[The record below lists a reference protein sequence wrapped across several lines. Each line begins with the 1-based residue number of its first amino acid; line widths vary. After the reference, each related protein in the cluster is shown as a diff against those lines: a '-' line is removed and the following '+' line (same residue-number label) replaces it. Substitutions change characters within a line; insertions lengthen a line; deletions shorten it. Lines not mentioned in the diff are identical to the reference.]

1 MTTRL
6 LIAFLL
12 LTAGEVEVAPKYFSH
27 TRAVTSVDSTEQPYV
42 AVDEAIWNGSENRL
56 ADIRFYGEGREVPYV
71 TVTQGEKNSSS
82 ETTARMLNKGVVQ
95 GKTEF
100 VVESPMDEVDT
111 LHLDLKTHDFTTHA
125 SVSGADELPSGS
137 WMELGTYSL
146 FDFTK
151 EELGRNW
158 TIKLKSPVRY
168 KYLRIRIDDSVL
180 PDDVLSASVADR
192 QTEKA
197 RYTAWSLQPEIKQE
211 HGKTLITWAGSEK
224 VPVERVQFIVDAKDV
239 NFSRSAT
246 LSCARQDKSAATAR
260 DVLRFDR
267 AWSGELTRVNMQR
280 KGRKI
285 EYESLDLTP
294 SMQYCKEYK
303 IEIENGD
310 DAPLRI
316 TSVLPQFL
324 ERRLYWK
331 ASLDPAPMLYYGDK
345 KANSPRYDFARF
357 FDEPDAD
364 KAAKAELGPEQ
375 SNPQF
380 TARADDRP
388 FTERYPALMWGALL
402 VAVLGLGAWAVKGFK
417 P

>member
-1 MTTRL
+1 MTSRL
-6 LIAFLL
+6 LIVFALIA
-12 LTAGEVEVAPKYFSH
+12 AGDVEVAPKYFSH
-27 TRAVTSVDSTEQPYV
+27 TRAVTSADSTKQPYV
-42 AVDEAIWNGSENRL
+42 SVDEAIWNGSENRL
-56 ADIRFYGEGREVPYV
+56 ADIRFYADGREVPYV
-71 TVTQGEKNSSS
+71 TVTQGEKSSSS
-82 ETTARMLNKGVVQ
+82 ENASRILNKGVVQ

-100 VVESPMDEVDT
+100 VVESPMEEVDT
-111 LHLDLKTHDFTTHA
+111 LRLDLKTHDFTTHA
-125 SVSGADELPSGS
+125 SVAGADQLPSTS
-137 WMELGTYSL
+137 WTELGTYSL
-146 FDFTK
+146 FDFSK

-158 TIKLKSPVRY
+158 TIRLKSPVRY
-168 KYLRIRIDDSVL
+168 KYLRIRIDDSV
-180 PDDVLSASVADR
+180 PADDVFSASIADR

-197 RYTAWSLQPEIKQE
+197 RYTAWTARPEIKHE
-211 HGKTLITWAGSEK
+211 RGKTLVTWAGSEK
-224 VPVERVQFIVDAKDV
+224 VPVERVEFVVDAKDV

-246 LSCARQDKSAATAR
+246 LSCGHEDKSAATAR

-285 EYESLDLTP
+285 EYESLDLIP
-294 SMQYCKEYK
+294 GQQYCKEYK

-310 DAPLRI
+310 DASLRI

-331 ASLDPAPMLYYGDK
+331 ASADSAPTLYYGDK
-345 KANSPRYDFARF
+345 KADSPRYDFARF

-388 FTERYPALMWGALL
+388 FTERYPALMWSALV
-402 VAVLGLGAWAVKGFK
+402 VAVLGLGAWAMKGFK